1 MDLDSKEL
9 AQDVA
14 EEILIEKAYRN
25 RNLSKIGSV
34 LQIVVGVALVGF
46 ILTAILILWLVS
58 E

>member
-25 RNLSKIGSV
+25 RILSKIGSV
-34 LQIVVGVALVGF
+34 LQIVVGVTLVGF
-46 ILTAILILWLVS
+46 VLTVILILWLVS

>member
-14 EEILIEKAYRN
+14 EEILIERAYRN
-25 RNLSKIGSV
+25 PLLSRIGSV
-34 LQIVVGVALVGF
+34 VQIVVGVALVGF
-46 ILTAILILWLVS
+46 ILMAILILWLVS

>member
-25 RNLSKIGSV
+25 RILSKIGSV

-46 ILTAILILWLVS
+46 IFTAILILWLVS

>member
-25 RNLSKIGSV
+25 RILSKIGSV
-34 LQIVVGVALVGF
+34 LQIVVGVTLVGI

>member
-14 EEILIEKAYRN
+14 EEILIEKAYRSPL
-25 RNLSKIGSV
+25 LSKIGSV
-34 LQIVVGVALVGF
+34 VQIVVAVALVGLV
-46 ILTAILILWLVS
+46 LTAILILWLVS